1 MDTNTIKAKLI
12 LRAIDR
18 YKKISPCGLGSLLDG
33 FTNDSGQWL
42 FWFNVGRNTHMITE
56 GEL

>member
-12 LRAIDR
+12 LRAIA
-18 YKKISPCGLGSLLDG
+18 KHGKIKPCGLGSLLDG

-42 FWFNVGRNTHMITE
+42 FWFNVGGNTHMITE